1 MDNDH
6 SLFSQLS
13 HSTLVVIHEP
23 FYERVVPDGALLT
36 PVQLLICLQVS
47 QSFEDGFKP
56 GP

>member
-23 FYERVVPDGALLT
+23 FDERVVPDGALLT